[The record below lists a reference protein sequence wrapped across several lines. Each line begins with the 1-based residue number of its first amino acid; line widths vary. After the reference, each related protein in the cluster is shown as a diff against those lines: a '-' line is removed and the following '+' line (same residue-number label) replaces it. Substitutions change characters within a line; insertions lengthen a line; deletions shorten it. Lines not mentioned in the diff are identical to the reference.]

1 MEARTWRTRGWRWP
15 GAWSQTDGHAD
26 SPCASGVGVLHTYCT
41 CLLPFCNCSEGH
53 VRLTDFGLAKGN
65 MSDEGERTNSF
76 IGTMEY
82 MAPEIIEA
90 KGHGKTVDWWSTG

>member
-1 MEARTWRTRGWRWP
+1 M
-15 GAWSQTDGHAD
+15 
-26 SPCASGVGVLHTYCT
+26 
-41 CLLPFCNCSEGH
+41 
-53 VRLTDFGLAKGN
+53 RLTDFGLAKGN